1 MIRKLVSFTLVVLLV
16 SCAST
21 PDFNITQV
29 DQSLTPQSVVAEPE
43 HNHGKTAL
51 WGGTILDIRNLKD
64 STHIEIL
71 AYPLNTSHRPLLES
85 KPLGRFIIKHPG
97 YLEPSTY
104 AQGRVLTVLGK
115 VSGSQS
121 GNVGESTYT
130 YAVINSEQLHL
141 WSLDSGRSRTSFHL
155 GVGIGL

>member
-1 MIRKLVSFTLVVLLV
+1 MNSKLVFLALVGLLT

-21 PDFNITQV
+21 PDFDITQV
-29 DQSLTPQSVVAEPE
+29 DQSLTPQSVIAEAE
-43 HNHGKTAL
+43 HNRGKTAI

-64 STHIEIL
+64 STRIEIL

-85 KPLGRFIIKHPG
+85 KPLGRFIILQQG

-104 AQGRVLTVLGK
+104 APGRVLTVLGK
-115 VSGSQS
+115 VRGSQS

-141 WSLDSGRSRTSFHL
+141 WSLDSGRNRTSFHL